1 MPRMEIEDI
10 DLGEVMDIE
19 RRRQVRMAEIK
30 HASRSSVQEDDS
42 PFSDENMR
50 HATTKRVQMR
60 KSERKDIQNIGAG
73 TRCTTCGCLH
83 FCWVPKC
90 GACGS
95 PMTFNLGH
103 HSMGRRIG

>member
-60 KSERKDIQNIGAG
+60 KSERKDIHKTLVRELVALHVVACTSAG
-73 TRCTTCGCLH
+73 FLNAGL
-83 FCWVPKC
+83 
-90 GACGS
+90 AE
-95 PMTFNLGH
+95 LL
-103 HSMGRRIG
+103 

>member
-30 HASRSSVQEDDS
+30 HANRSSVTQDDS
-42 PFSDENMR
+42 PFSEENMR
-50 HATTKRVQMR
+50 HATKKRIALR
-60 KSERKDIQNIGAG
+60 KSDRHDIQNIGSG
-73 TRCTTCGCLH
+73 TRCLSCGCLH

-90 GACGS
+90 GACGNA
-95 PMTFNLGH
+95 MTFNLGG
-103 HSMGRRIG
+103 HSMGRRVV